1 MSLYPLKFK
10 TQAYEKIWGANRIK
24 ERFSKEDLK
33 ADNIGETWELSGVE
47 GSESVVINGKYKDN
61 NINELT
67 EVFMDELVGDKVF
80 QKYGNKFPLLFKLID
95 TSDYLS
101 IQVHPDDEMA
111 QQRHNSLGKT
121 EMWYVVDSEEDST
134 IINGFNKD
142 LTKEEYLNHLNN
154 NTLRKVLEEGKTQA
168 GDTYFIPAGR
178 VHAIGKNILLA
189 EIQQS
194 SDVTYRIFDWN
205 RVDDEGNPRQLH
217 TEEAVDVIDYSKIQN
232 PKVDYKRVINSTT
245 PLVECPYFVCNLL
258 WFDKDVE
265 KSYVGIDSFVAYM
278 VVEGAFAVHYNGEEV
293 EVVRAG
299 ETILIPAIIEEVKL
313 EPIVPSKALEVYHP

>member
-33 ADNIGETWELSGVE
+33 ADKIGETWELSGVE

-232 PKVDYKRVINSTT
+232 PKVDYKREINSTT
-245 PLVECPYFVCNLL
+245 QLVECPYFVCNLL
-258 WFDKDVE
+258 WFDKIVE
-265 KSYVGIDSFVAYM
+265 KAYVGIDSFVAYM

>member
-33 ADNIGETWELSGVE
+33 ADKIGETWELSGVE

-154 NTLRKVLEEGKTQA
+154 NTLREVLEEGKTQA

-232 PKVDYKRVINSTT
+232 RKLTT
-245 PLVECPYFVCNLL
+245 KE
-258 WFDKDVE
+258 
-265 KSYVGIDSFVAYM
+265 
-278 VVEGAFAVHYNGEEV
+278 
-293 EVVRAG
+293 
-299 ETILIPAIIEEVKL
+299 
-313 EPIVPSKALEVYHP
+313 

>member
-33 ADNIGETWELSGVE
+33 ADKIGETWELSGVE

-154 NTLRKVLEEGKTQA
+154 NTLREVLEEGKTQA

-232 PKVDYKRVINSTT
+232 PKVDYKREINSTT
-245 PLVECPYFVCNLL
+245 QLVECPYFVCNLL
-258 WFDKDVE
+258 WFDKIVE
-265 KSYVGIDSFVAYM
+265 KAYVGIDSFVAYM

>member
-232 PKVDYKRVINSTT
+232 PKVDYKREINSTT
-245 PLVECPYFVCNLL
+245 QLVECPYFVCNLL
-258 WFDKDVE
+258 WFDKIVE
-265 KSYVGIDSFVAYM
+265 KAYVGIDSFVAYM

>member
-1 MSLYPLKFK
+1 MSLNPLKFK

-121 EMWYVVDSEEDST
+121 EMWYVVDSEEDSS
-134 IINGFNKD
+134 IINGFIKD
-142 LTKEEYLNHLNN
+142 LT
-154 NTLRKVLEEGKTQA
+154 
-168 GDTYFIPAGR
+168 
-178 VHAIGKNILLA
+178 
-189 EIQQS
+189 
-194 SDVTYRIFDWN
+194 
-205 RVDDEGNPRQLH
+205 
-217 TEEAVDVIDYSKIQN
+217 
-232 PKVDYKRVINSTT
+232 
-245 PLVECPYFVCNLL
+245 
-258 WFDKDVE
+258 
-265 KSYVGIDSFVAYM
+265 
-278 VVEGAFAVHYNGEEV
+278 
-293 EVVRAG
+293 
-299 ETILIPAIIEEVKL
+299 
-313 EPIVPSKALEVYHP
+313 

>member
-154 NTLRKVLEEGKTQA
+154 NTLRKLLEEGKTQA

-232 PKVDYKRVINSTT
+232 PKVDYKREINSTT
-245 PLVECPYFVCNLL
+245 QLVECPYFVCNLL
-258 WFDKDVE
+258 WFDKIVE
-265 KSYVGIDSFVAYM
+265 KAYVGIDSFVAYM

>member
-154 NTLRKVLEEGKTQA
+154 NTLREVLEEGKTQA

-232 PKVDYKRVINSTT
+232 PKVDYKREINSTT
-245 PLVECPYFVCNLL
+245 QLLECPYFVCNLL
-258 WFDKDVE
+258 WFDKIVE
-265 KSYVGIDSFVAYM
+265 KAYVGIDSFVAYM

-313 EPIVPSKALEVYHP
+313 QPIMPSKALEVYHP